1 MENNYKIITRYLFIE
16 NSNISRQSIR
26 RSWHDGNFENRQ
38 QNDDRVFVIRVP
50 EPEMINTNPHLEI
63 LHETNIKSVQ
73 RESSQTEKDY
83 KKISL

>member
-73 RESSQTEKDY
+73 RESSQTEKGEVNS
-83 KKISL
+83 I